1 MEIESGLQAPASAR
15 WEFNPF
21 DPAFRADPHPTYDRL
36 RVETPYLRTL
46 GAVVLTQYDSVM
58 EVLKSRSF
66 SVAVI
71 PATISEH
78 AAKQGFRGIELV
90 ERLVR
95 KLIVFTD
102 NPDHARLRRL
112 VNQAYTPAM
121 IEELSGRI
129 EREVAHLIDRVAA
142 AGTMDL
148 VRDLAAPLPLNVL
161 CDWMGVPSPERS
173 YIGPRVHV
181 ARMLLDPGL
190 MTRGKF
196 RSVLAAV
203 HELSEYFSGRVAAA
217 ARSGEDTLVARLS
230 QARSDDDRLTD
241 EEVAFAC
248 IMSFVAGNETTQSL
262 IGNTVNTLLKFPDQL
277 RRVQRDRSLLTAAV
291 EETLRFEPPVQMT
304 KREAITTVDIGDCVL
319 REGDQV
325 LLCLAAANR
334 DPRRFSNPHRYDLS
348 RGGPAH
354 VGFGYGMHACLGGLL
369 ARRQAE
375 IVLDALV
382 TRFATIERADGVEAW
397 QTHSLIL
404 RGLDTLP
411 IRFSLQ

>member
-1 MEIESGLQAPASAR
+1 MEMEAALQAPASAR
-15 WEFNPF
+15 WTFNPF

-36 RVETPYLRTL
+36 RAEKPYLRTL
-46 GAVVLTQYDSVM
+46 GTVVLTQYDPVM
-58 EVLKSRSF
+58 EVLKSRNF
-66 SVAVI
+66 SVALI
-71 PATISEH
+71 PATISEQL
-78 AAKQGFRGIELV
+78 AKLGFRDIELV

-112 VNQAYTPAM
+112 VNQAYTPAG
-121 IEELSGRI
+121 IEELSRRI
-129 EREVAHLIDRVAA
+129 EREVERLIDGLAP

-148 VRDLAAPLPLNVL
+148 VQDVAAPLPLNVL
-161 CDWMGVPSPERS
+161 CDWMGVPPSDRT
-173 YIGPRVHV
+173 YMRPRIHA

-190 MTRGKF
+190 MTRSDF
-196 RSVLAAV
+196 RGVLAAV
-203 HELSEYFSGRVAAA
+203 HDLSEYFSERVAAA
-217 ARSGEDTLVARLS
+217 AKSEEDTLVARLLR
-230 QARSDDDRLTD
+230 ARSDDDRLTD

-262 IGNTVNTLLKFPDQL
+262 IGNTVNTLLKYPDQL
-277 RRVQRDRSLLTAAV
+277 RRVQRDRSLITPAV

-304 KREAITTVDIGDCVL
+304 KREALTTVDLGDCRL
-319 REGDQV
+319 DEGDQV

-334 DPRRFSNPHRYDLS
+334 DPGRFSNPHRYDIS
-348 RGGPAH
+348 RDGPAH

-382 TRFATIERADGVEAW
+382 SRFAAIERADGVEAW